1 MAKQIP
7 WIVSMN
13 PAERTFVT
21 VLPDDNGQPKGVQ
34 AILRL
39 DDSVHQNAQ
48 YFFETARKQKSKTK
62 GATEALEETNIQL
75 KRARKKEVKAKES
88 GRLSKIKRSKRLW
101 FENHRW
107 SMTSGGH
114 LLVGGK
120 DAKGNDAIVKK
131 HLSGSDMYL
140 HADIHGAP
148 SCSLRASQGFV
159 IDDYRPGHIPDDI
172 PTFKLVDKLGDE
184 RIDDK
189 KLTEAATLALCWSR
203 AWASGGGHGTVF
215 AVKPAQVSKTAQ
227 TGEFI
232 GKGAF
237 IVRGQRQWFRDLDV
251 RIGIGIIAINGVPL
265 LMSGMPELIRKTC
278 PRFAILSPGVTK
290 KDRLAN
296 RIYKNTGISTDEILA
311 VLPGPSDVV
320 EEQGILTP
328 PKTHTE
334 EE

>member
-1 MAKQIP
+1 
-7 WIVSMN
+7 MN
-13 PAERTFVT
+13 AAERTFISI
-21 VLPDDNGQPKGVQ
+21 LPDENSEPKGPQ
-34 AILRL
+34 AKLRL
-39 DDSVHQNAQ
+39 DDTVHQNAQ
-48 YFFETARKQKSKTK
+48 HFFTTATKQKAKTK
-62 GATEALEETNIQL
+62 GAVDALEETNIQL
-75 KRARKKEVKAKES
+75 KRALKKEVKAKES
-88 GRLSKIKRSKRLW
+88 GRLSKLKRSKRLW

-120 DAKGNDAIVKK
+120 DAKGNDAVVKK

-159 IDDYRPGHIPDDI
+159 VDENRPSHIPEDI

-184 RIDDK
+184 KITDE
-189 KLTEAATLALCWSR
+189 KLIQAATLALCWSR

-227 TGEFI
+227 TGEFV

-251 RIGIGIIAINGVPL
+251 KIGVGIVAINGVQL
-265 LMSGMPELIRKTC
+265 LMSGTPELILSICSRY
-278 PRFAILSPGVTK
+278 AILTPGITK

-311 VLPGPSDVV
+311 VLPGPCDIM
-320 EEQGILTP
+320 EETGIFSP
-328 PKTHTE
+328 FKAENGE

>member
-1 MAKQIP
+1 
-7 WIVSMN
+7 
-13 PAERTFVT
+13 
-21 VLPDDNGQPKGVQ
+21 
-34 AILRL
+34 
-39 DDSVHQNAQ
+39 
-48 YFFETARKQKSKTK
+48 
-62 GATEALEETNIQL
+62 
-75 KRARKKEVKAKES
+75 
-88 GRLSKIKRSKRLW
+88 
-101 FENHRW
+101 
-107 SMTSGGH
+107 MTTGGH

-159 IDDYRPGHIPDDI
+159 IDEHRPGHIPDDI
-172 PTFKLVDKLGDE
+172 PVFKLVDKLGDE
-184 RIDDK
+184 RINDE

-227 TGEFI
+227 TGEYV

-251 RIGIGIIAINGVPL
+251 RLGIGIIAINGVPL
-265 LMSGMPELIRKTC
+265 LMSGMPEMIRNIC
-278 PRFAILSPGVTK
+278 PRHAILSPGISK
-290 KDRLAN
+290 KDKLAN

-311 VLPGPSDVV
+311 VLPGPCDIL
-320 EEQGILTP
+320 EDEGIFTP
-328 PKTHTE
+328 PKTSSE